1 MKVNSVG
8 LQDLLRQVD
17 SGALRLPDFQRSWVW
32 DDDRIRRLL
41 ASVSLSYPIGAVMT
55 VDTGHGGLSF
65 RPRLIAGVPKP
76 APEAAQALLLDGQQR
91 LTSLYLAL
99 KSPLPAPIRGP
110 RGGEDSR
117 HYYADIALCTD
128 PDVDRQDEGIFS
140 VPEDRIVR
148 TDFGKQIALDLST
161 RPKEARA
168 GKFPLDII
176 LDSDQVEDWMW
187 AYVESDPGREK
198 ERKHH
203 WKTFKKAVI
212 SPFTSCKIPVLAL
225 PQETPKLAV
234 CQVFE
239 NVNTGG
245 VQLTVFDLLT
255 AMYAADDF
263 NLRDAWEDR
272 VKEFR
277 EHPLL
282 EGLPSTN
289 FLQIVSLLATYER
302 RVQYQRGG
310 PNGDRPPAVSAKR
323 ADLLRLNLKDY
334 RQWADRAASG
344 LKRADAFI
352 REEYV
357 FTRKDLPY
365 PSQLV
370 PLAAILAVLGADADS
385 RASRKR
391 LRRWY
396 WSGVLGEL
404 YGGSAETRWAND
416 LQDCVRWIRDHGKTP
431 RTVEDAQFQ
440 AGRLLTLR
448 TRQSAA
454 YKGIH
459 ALTMSS
465 GARDFG
471 AGQRLDMATYLEHK
485 TDIHHIFPRSW
496 CNQSDPQGKGSRGL
510 PRPIPWQHR
519 DSIVNK
525 AAVFSETNR
534 FIGGRAPSRYVPAL
548 ESHHQTSSR
557 EVNRFLRS
565 HCIDPVPLRQD
576 NFRQFFNDRF
586 EALLRLVSRAME
598 KPVNREQAGDDS
610 PYAEPDVAAWI
621 DREIREGE
629 SEWLEFKST
638 ARTDVS
644 TGHKAPFIER
654 AVVKTICAFL
664 NTDGGRL
671 VVGVDDSGKTVGI
684 ETDYRFVKG
693 NDRDGWERWLTDMV
707 ISAAGAPAASL
718 LELRFAEIGGGTV
731 AHIRVGRSPT
741 PVYVTWKGEKKL
753 FVRVNNTTREM
764 KGPDLPSYLAEH
776 WGPS

>member
-65 RPRLIAGVPKP
+65 QARLVEGVPNP
-76 APEAAQALLLDGQQR
+76 APEAARALLLDGQQR
-91 LTSLYLAL
+91 LTSLYMAL
-99 KSPLPAPIRGP
+99 KSPHPVPIRGP
-110 RGGEDSR
+110 RGGESSR
-117 HYYADIALCTD
+117 HYYADIALCID
-128 PDVDRQDEGIFS
+128 PHVDRQEEGIFS
-140 VPEDRIVR
+140 VPEDRVVR
-148 TDFGKQIALDLST
+148 RDFGRQIALDLST
-161 RPKEARA
+161 PSKEARA
-168 GKFPLDII
+168 GAFPLDII
-176 LDSDQVEDWMW
+176 LDSDKVHDWMW
-187 AYVESDPGREK
+187 AYMESEE
-198 ERKHH
+198 ERKDH
-203 WKTFKKAVI
+203 WKTFQKRVI
-212 SPFTSCKIPVLAL
+212 SRFTSCKIPVLAL
-225 PQETPKLAV
+225 PEETPKLAV

-255 AMYAADDF
+255 AMYAADGF
-263 NLRDAWEDR
+263 NLRDEWETR
-272 VKEFR
+272 QREFR
-277 EHPLL
+277 KHPLL

-302 RVQYQRGG
+302 RVQYLRKH

-323 ADLLRLNLKDY
+323 ADLLRLNRRDY
-334 RQWADRAASG
+334 EAWADRAACG

-370 PLAAILAVLGADADS
+370 PLAAIVAVLGTEADS
-385 RASRKR
+385 HASRKL

-396 WSGVLGEL
+396 WCGVLGEL
-404 YGGSAETRWAND
+404 YGGSTETRWAND
-416 LQDCVRWIRDHGKTP
+416 LQDCVRWVRDHGKTP

-459 ALTMSS
+459 ALTLSS

-471 AGQRLDMATYLEHK
+471 AGQRLDMTTYLEQK

-496 CNQSDPQGKGSRGL
+496 CDQNDPEGRGSRGL

-548 ESHHQTSSR
+548 EKHHGTSSLR
-557 EVNRFLRS
+557 VNRFLRS

-586 EALLRLVSRAME
+586 EALLGLVSRAME
-598 KPVNREQAGDDS
+598 KPVNREQARDDS
-610 PYAEPDVAAWI
+610 PYAEPDVAALI
-621 DREIREGE
+621 RREIREGE

-638 ARTDVS
+638 GRTDVR
-644 TGHKAPFIER
+644 TGQKADFVER
-654 AVVKTICAFL
+654 AVAKTICAFL

-671 VVGVDDSGKTVGI
+671 LVGVDDSGQTVGI

-707 ISAAGAPAASL
+707 ISAAGAPATSL
-718 LELRFAEIGGGTV
+718 LEVRFAEIGGGTV
-731 AHIRVGRSPT
+731 AHIRVHRSPT
-741 PVYVTWKGEKKL
+741 PVYVKWKGEERL

-764 KGPDLPSYLAEH
+764 KGRDLHSYLTEH